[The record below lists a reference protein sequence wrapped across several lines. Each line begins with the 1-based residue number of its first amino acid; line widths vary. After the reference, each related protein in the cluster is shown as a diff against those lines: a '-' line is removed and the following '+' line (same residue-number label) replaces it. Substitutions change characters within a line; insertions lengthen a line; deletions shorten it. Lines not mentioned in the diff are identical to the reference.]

1 MIGQGVLR
9 ECLLDSDVQ
18 LVQTVGQTDTGAQDF
33 ETRVKKEISA
43 ELQVERTMRGNDK
56 VIEQLNAAL
65 SSELTAIVQY
75 MTHAEMCDNWGYER
89 LGQLTKGSTE

>member
-1 MIGQGVLR
+1 
-9 ECLLDSDVQ
+9 
-18 LVQTVGQTDTGAQDF
+18 
-33 ETRVKKEISA
+33 
-43 ELQVERTMRGNDK
+43 MRGKDK

-89 LGQLTKGSTE
+89 LGQLTKGKMLRQSCWPQPANG

>member
-1 MIGQGVLR
+1 M
-9 ECLLDSDVQ
+9 
-18 LVQTVGQTDTGAQDF
+18 
-33 ETRVKKEISA
+33 SA
-43 ELQVERTMRGNDK
+43 EFQVKRTMRGNDK

-89 LGQLTKGSTE
+89 LGGSSPKVAPSRR